1 MCHDAPVSSSE
12 PFPETGSPTAGPEA
26 TSAPETAL
34 GPESAPASDAVPT
47 TDPTSPDDRRTPP
60 GARRGA
66 GAALAVGAL
75 GVVFGDIG
83 TSPLYALQTVFSID
97 HNSVMPTA
105 VDVFGVI
112 SMVFWSITI
121 IVSIK
126 YVALIMRADND
137 GEGGILAL
145 VALLREKLAD
155 RRRLAIALVL
165 GMLGAALFYGDSVI
179 TPAISVMSAIEGLV
193 VVDPS
198 FEHLVLPLAVVVLT
212 VLFIVQRRGTEAV
225 GRAFGPVMG
234 LWFVVLAALGVPHI
248 VRNPEILRALSPTFA
263 LTFVVEHPLTTFI
276 AMGAVVLTITGAEA
290 LYADM
295 GHFGA
300 GAIRRSWFVVVFPAL
315 TLNYV
320 GQGAMILRDPATV
333 ANPFF
338 RMAPSWATLP
348 LVMLAT
354 LATVIASQA
363 VISGAYSVSRQA
375 VRLGLFPRLA
385 VRHTSREE
393 GGQIYLPV
401 VNWIL
406 YFGVLVLIAVFRS
419 SSRLASAYG
428 LAVTGTLFL
437 TSLLFLLLALRV
449 WHWAPWKIVLYSVV
463 IGGLELTFFAA
474 NLTKVVS
481 GGWLPLLIAAI
492 VVTLM
497 TSWRKGADTLF
508 RRRAELEGPLDDFV
522 ATIHE
527 TQIPRVPGLAV
538 FPHPNKTTTPLALR
552 SQVAFNHVLHEHVVI
567 VQIVNENVPHIRHV
581 DRVVVD
587 DLGFVDDG
595 IVHVSVRVGFNDSQD
610 LPRGLALAIGSSPE
624 LDMDVDA
631 ARYYLSLVT
640 VHATGSARFRDW
652 RTRLFVWMAHNAASR
667 TEVFHLPP
675 ERTIIIGANVD
686 L

>member
-1 MCHDAPVSSSE
+1 MSD
-12 PFPETGSPTAGPEA
+12 GS
-26 TSAPETAL
+26 
-34 GPESAPASDAVPT
+34 PT
-47 TDPTSPDDRRTPP
+47 TDPTGPDGRRTTP
-60 GARRGA
+60 GARHGA
-66 GAALAVGAL
+66 GVALTVGAL

-97 HNSVMPTA
+97 HNSVTPTA

-155 RRRLAIALVL
+155 RRRLAAALFL

-193 VVDPS
+193 VVNPS
-198 FEHLVLPLAVVVLT
+198 FEHLVLPIAVVVLT
-212 VLFIVQRRGTEAV
+212 VLFVVQRWGTEAV
-225 GRAFGPVMG
+225 GKAFGPVMG
-234 LWFVVLAALGVPHI
+234 LWFVVLAVLGVPHI
-248 VRNPEILRALSPTFA
+248 VRNPEILRALSPTYA
-263 LTFVVEHPLTTFI
+263 IAFVVEHPFTAFI

-300 GAIRRSWFVVVFPAL
+300 GAIRRSWYAVVFPAL
-315 TLNYV
+315 ALNYV
-320 GQGAMILRDPATV
+320 GQGAMILRDPTTV

-348 LVMLAT
+348 LVFLAT
-354 LATVIASQA
+354 VATVIASQA

-385 VRHTSREE
+385 VRQTSREE

-419 SSRLASAYG
+419 SSRLATAYG

-449 WHWAPWKIVLYSVV
+449 WHWARWKIVLYSVV

-508 RRRAELEGPLDDFV
+508 RRRAELEGPLDEFV
-522 ATIHE
+522 AMIHE
-527 TQIPRVPGLAV
+527 TQLPRVPGLAV

-552 SQVAFNHVLHEHVVI
+552 SHVAFNHVLHEHVVI
-567 VQIVNENVPHIRHV
+567 VQIINENVPHIRHV

-587 DLGFVDDG
+587 DLGYADDG

-610 LPRGLALAIGSSPE
+610 IPRGLALAIGSSPE
-624 LDMDVDA
+624 LDMDVDD
-631 ARYYLSLVT
+631 ARYYLSLLT
-640 VHATGSARFRDW
+640 VHATGTARLRDW
-652 RTRLFVWMAHNAASR
+652 RARLFVWMAHNAASR

-675 ERTIIIGANVD
+675 ERTVIMGANLD